1 MTTDPEGTQGVFPTI
16 MTETAATELTQ
27 PFWDAAKE
35 NRLVCARCTG
45 CGTFRLP
52 PGPFC
57 RVCQQR
63 EVEWVE
69 LPGTGTV
76 YSFTIVR
83 HPLAKMLQPAV
94 PYAAGIIELDGTQG
108 AGARMI
114 FEHRRLRRRGS
125 QDRRPG
131 RDRLGA
137 RQRGDVRP
145 SLPPARG
152 LGAPADDPG
161 NTELRGAQRHEQD
174 LGELR

>member
-1 MTTDPEGTQGVFPTI
+1 MSNREMTTDPEGTQGVFPTI
-16 MTETAATELTQ
+16 LTETAATELTQ

-114 FEHRRLRRRGS
+114 SNIVDCDVEDLKIGDRVEIVWEHVNEEMSVPRF
-125 QDRRPG
+125 RP
-131 RDRLGA
+131 LEA
-137 RQRGDVRP
+137 E
-145 SLPPARG
+145 
-152 LGAPADDPG
+152 APRMMTLATRNG
-161 NTELRGAQRHEQD
+161 EELAT
-174 LGELR
+174 